1 MTRLRIEGGHEISGT
16 VKVRGNKNAVL
27 PMIAASLLTDEAIIL
42 HNVPNILDVSS
53 MLDIAASLGVEIR
66 RDNTTLY
73 LRAGNIKTTV
83 IPAKFCSSTRSSFL
97 FSGPLLAR
105 CGSATICAPGGDM
118 IGRRRLDAHFYGL
131 ASLGA
136 KVDGD
141 SYPLIFE
148 TSGLQGRELF
158 FDEASVTATEHVMMA
173 AVLAR
178 GTTIIRNAAAEP
190 HVQDLAELLILMG
203 ADISGVG
210 TNTII
215 IQGKETLS
223 GADFTISG
231 DHIEAASYLIMSAV
245 TGGSLTLEGVSPK
258 HFWMQRRVFEKF
270 GIGLSFENDEI
281 ILPPRQKLEITP
293 DFGNAIPVISDGPW
307 PQYPSDMMSC
317 TIVMGTQAAGTTL
330 FFEKMFESRLYF
342 VDMLISMGA
351 NAIVCDP
358 HRVVIAGPS
367 KLRGMEISSPDI
379 RAGMAMV
386 IAATVADGVSII
398 NNAEVIYRGYDS
410 VVDTILDLGGVA
422 EKIK

>member
-158 FDEASVTATEHVMMA
+158 F
-173 AVLAR
+173 
-178 GTTIIRNAAAEP
+178 
-190 HVQDLAELLILMG
+190 
-203 ADISGVG
+203 
-210 TNTII
+210 
-215 IQGKETLS
+215 
-223 GADFTISG
+223 
-231 DHIEAASYLIMSAV
+231 
-245 TGGSLTLEGVSPK
+245 
-258 HFWMQRRVFEKF
+258 
-270 GIGLSFENDEI
+270 
-281 ILPPRQKLEITP
+281 
-293 DFGNAIPVISDGPW
+293 
-307 PQYPSDMMSC
+307 
-317 TIVMGTQAAGTTL
+317 
-330 FFEKMFESRLYF
+330 
-342 VDMLISMGA
+342 
-351 NAIVCDP
+351 
-358 HRVVIAGPS
+358 
-367 KLRGMEISSPDI
+367 
-379 RAGMAMV
+379 
-386 IAATVADGVSII
+386 
-398 NNAEVIYRGYDS
+398 
-410 VVDTILDLGGVA
+410 
-422 EKIK
+422 